1 MNIDIFAEYDAMV
14 KEEAAEKA
22 AEALRQK
29 TETKH
34 AEHSPDPADAEASEP
49 EASAEETP
57 EPEAPADDSEREV

>member
-34 AEHSPDPADAEASEP
+34 AEHSPDPAETPEP
-49 EASAEETP
+49 EAPAEETP

>member
-49 EASAEETP
+49 EAP
-57 EPEAPADDSEREV
+57 EPEAPADESEREV